1 MPNLKSLKQ
10 LAKIAEEVAPAA
22 KALSPAEQA
31 VQLLKEKLTGQI
43 RPEVLDK
50 VLSSAAVPE
59 SEARSI
65 LEGNISPWTIR
76 TDLPKDITIDEI
88 IALGQQNIKP
98 WSRNRLELPVDELWK
113 HREYD
118 RFGADRYKTSE
129 ELNALKESIEKEG
142 IKDPLTLNV
151 ATPNDPL
158 ISGGTREQVAAKLG
172 EGNHRLA
179 IARKLGL
186 KTVPVQIAGLGAVGL
201 GGLAAKQALQSGQ
214 PETEEERWQKTMSL
228 LGPK

>member
-142 IKDPLTLNV
+142 IKKKNRMSFNIVCNIIFNIQIMYSMNGYSSIITIMNR
-151 ATPNDPL
+151 
-158 ISGGTREQVAAKLG
+158 IS
-172 EGNHRLA
+172 NS
-179 IARKLGL
+179 I
-186 KTVPVQIAGLGAVGL
+186 
-201 GGLAAKQALQSGQ
+201 
-214 PETEEERWQKTMSL
+214 
-228 LGPK
+228 